1 MEREEKKYG
10 DYLVHTTTNDGYS
23 YPEFEKVS
31 KCFGINYY
39 RIKEY
44 NDVLNLSDKMFS
56 EPGIVEIMVDINTPL
71 YPKLPSGELCQN
83 LSPKLPDELFEY
95 FDKL

>member
-1 MEREEKKYG
+1 M
-10 DYLVHTTTNDGYS
+10 
-23 YPEFEKVS
+23 
-31 KCFGINYY
+31 
-39 RIKEY
+39 
-44 NDVLNLSDKMFS
+44 NLSDKMFS